1 MAEINYRI
9 EMQGLTENIIALE
22 RFAPDLKR
30 QLNKEIRGILA
41 PIVLEAKS
49 YLPSNSEIHPSGW
62 QKGGFKR
69 FNGIGPL
76 SQDQTR
82 GFIAYDAERAK
93 SGIKQ
98 TAATTKKDGTGF
110 RNTYGVIQRDPG
122 GAIFE
127 TAGRGSS
134 ASRSRSKTSRS
145 RNPQASQ
152 HFIGVIQR
160 EHGVLPT
167 ARGEGKDK
175 GRALIRAVDRNRFKA
190 LNAIREAVDKAS
202 AKAQSR
208 VDSVI
213 SQREV

>member
-1 MAEINYRI
+1 MAEINYKVV
-9 EMQGLTENIIALE
+9 MQGLTENIIALE

-30 QLNKEIRGILA
+30 ELNKEVRGILA
-41 PIVLEAKS
+41 PIVQEAKG
-49 YLPSNSEIHPSGW
+49 YLPSNGEIHPSGW

-76 SQDQTR
+76 AQDQTR

-98 TAATTKKDGTGF
+98 TAATSKKNGTGF
-110 RNTYGVIQRDPG
+110 SNTYGVVQRDPG

-134 ASRSRSKTSRS
+134 ASRSRSRTSRS

-175 GRALIRAVDRNRFKA
+175 GRALIRAVDNNRYKA

-202 AKAQSR
+202 SKAQQR
-208 VDSVI
+208 VDSIVN
-213 SQREV
+213 QREV

>member
-1 MAEINYRI
+1 
-9 EMQGLTENIIALE
+9 MQGLTENIIALE

-30 QLNKEIRGILA
+30 ELNKEIRGILA
-41 PIVLEAKS
+41 PIVIEAKS
-49 YLPSNSEIHPSGW
+49 YLPSNDQIHPSGW
-62 QKGGFKR
+62 AKGGFKR
-69 FNGIGPL
+69 FNAIGPL
-76 SQDQTR
+76 AQDQTR

-93 SGIKQ
+93 AGIKQ
-98 TAATTKKDGTGF
+98 TAATTKKDGSGF

-127 TAGRGSS
+127 TAGRGSA

-160 EHGVLPT
+160 AHGALPT

-175 GRALIRAVDRNRFKA
+175 GRALIRAVDNNRFKA
-190 LNAIREAVDKAS
+190 LQGIREAVDKAT
-202 AKAQSR
+202 AKAQAR
-208 VDSVI
+208 LDAII

>member
-145 RNPQASQ
+145 RNPPASQ

-202 AKAQSR
+202 AKAQAR

>member
-30 QLNKEIRGILA
+30 ELNKEIRGILA
-41 PIVLEAKS
+41 PIVIEAKS
-49 YLPSNSEIHPSGW
+49 YLPSNDQIHPSGW
-62 QKGGFKR
+62 AKGGFKR

-76 SQDQTR
+76 AQDQTR

-93 SGIKQ
+93 AGIKQ
-98 TAATTKKDGTGF
+98 TAATTKKDGSGF

-127 TAGRGSS
+127 TAGRGSA

-160 EHGVLPT
+160 EHGALPT

-175 GRALIRAVDRNRFKA
+175 GRALIKAVENNRYKA
-190 LNAIREAVDKAS
+190 LQKIREAVDKAS
-202 AKAQSR
+202 AKAQAR
-208 VDSVI
+208 VDAAI

>member
-30 QLNKEIRGILA
+30 ELNKEIRGILA
-41 PIVLEAKS
+41 PIVLEAKG
-49 YLPSNSEIHPSGW
+49 YLPSNDQIHPSGW

-76 SQDQTR
+76 SQEQTR

-93 SGIKQ
+93 AGIKQ
-98 TAATTKKDGTGF
+98 TAATIKKDGSGF

-127 TAGRGSS
+127 TAGRGSA
-134 ASRSRSKTSRS
+134 ASRSRSRTSRS

-160 EHGVLPT
+160 EHGALPT

-175 GRALIRAVDRNRFKA
+175 GRALIRAVDNNRYKA
-190 LNAIREAVDKAS
+190 LRAIQEAVNIAS
-202 AKAQSR
+202 EKAQR
-208 VDSVI
+208 RMDAIVGF
-213 SQREV
+213 REV

>member
-1 MAEINYRI
+1 MAEINYRV

-76 SQDQTR
+76 SQEQTR

-175 GRALIRAVDRNRFKA
+175 GRALIRAVDRNRFRA

-202 AKAQSR
+202 AKAQAR

>member
-9 EMQGLTENIIALE
+9 EMQGLTQNIIALE

-76 SQDQTR
+76 SQEQTR

-110 RNTYGVIQRDPG
+110 RNTYAVIQRDPG

>member
-30 QLNKEIRGILA
+30 ELNKEIRGILA
-41 PIVLEAKS
+41 PIVIEAKS
-49 YLPSNSEIHPSGW
+49 YLPSNDQIHPSGW
-62 QKGGFKR
+62 AKGGFKR

-76 SQDQTR
+76 AQDQTR

-93 SGIKQ
+93 AGIKQ
-98 TAATTKKDGTGF
+98 TAATTKKDESGF

-127 TAGRGSS
+127 TAGRGSA

-160 EHGVLPT
+160 EHGALPT

-175 GRALIRAVDRNRFKA
+175 GRALIRAVDNSRHKA

-202 AKAQSR
+202 AKAQAR
-208 VDSVI
+208 VDAAI

>member
-30 QLNKEIRGILA
+30 ELNKEIRGILA
-41 PIVLEAKS
+41 PIVIEAKS
-49 YLPSNSEIHPSGW
+49 YLPSNDQIHPSGW
-62 QKGGFKR
+62 AKGGFKR

-76 SQDQTR
+76 AQDQTR

-93 SGIKQ
+93 AGIKQ
-98 TAATTKKDGTGF
+98 TAATTKKDGSGF

-127 TAGRGSS
+127 TAGRGSA

-160 EHGVLPT
+160 EHGALPT

-175 GRALIRAVDRNRFKA
+175 GRALIRVVENKRYKA
-190 LNAIREAVDKAS
+190 LQKIREAVDKAS
-202 AKAQSR
+202 AKAQAR
-208 VDSVI
+208 VDAAI

>member
-1 MAEINYRI
+1 MAEINYRV

-30 QLNKEIRGILA
+30 ELNKEIRGILA
-41 PIVLEAKS
+41 PIVIEAKS
-49 YLPSNSEIHPSGW
+49 YLPSNDQIHPSGW
-62 QKGGFKR
+62 AKGGFKR

-76 SQDQTR
+76 AQDQTR

-93 SGIKQ
+93 AGIKQ
-98 TAATTKKDGTGF
+98 TAATTKKDGSGF
-110 RNTYGVIQRDPG
+110 RNTYAVIQRDPG

-127 TAGRGSS
+127 TAGRGSA

-160 EHGVLPT
+160 EHGALPT
-167 ARGEGKDK
+167 ARHEGKDK
-175 GRALIRAVDRNRFKA
+175 GRALIRAVDNSRYKA
-190 LNAIREAVDKAS
+190 LQGIREAVNKAS
-202 AKAQSR
+202 AKAQAR
-208 VDSVI
+208 VDAAI

>member
-9 EMQGLTENIIALE
+9 LMQGITENIIALE

-49 YLPSNSEIHPSGW
+49 YLPSNDEIHPSGW

-98 TAATTKKDGTGF
+98 TAATSKKNNTGF
-110 RNTYGVIQRDPG
+110 RNTYGVIQRDPA

-134 ASRSRSKTSRS
+134 ASRKRSKTSVS

-160 EHGVLPT
+160 EHGALPT
-167 ARGEGKDK
+167 SRGEGKDK
-175 GRALIRAVDRNRFKA
+175 GRAVILAVDRNRFRA

-202 AKAQSR
+202 AKAQAR

>member
-1 MAEINYRI
+1 
-9 EMQGLTENIIALE
+9 MQGLTENIIALE

-30 QLNKEIRGILA
+30 ELNKEIRGILA

-49 YLPSNSEIHPSGW
+49 YLPSNDEIHPSGW

-110 RNTYGVIQRDPG
+110 RNTYGVVQRDAA

-160 EHGVLPT
+160 EHGALPT

-175 GRALIRAVDRNRFKA
+175 GRALIRAVERNRFRA
-190 LNAIREAVDKAS
+190 LNAIRDAVDKAS
-202 AKAQSR
+202 AKAQAR

>member
-30 QLNKEIRGILA
+30 ELNKEIRGILA
-41 PIVLEAKS
+41 PIVIEAKS
-49 YLPSNSEIHPSGW
+49 YLPSNDQIHPSGW
-62 QKGGFKR
+62 AKGGFKR

-76 SQDQTR
+76 AQDQTR

-93 SGIKQ
+93 AGIKQ
-98 TAATTKKDGTGF
+98 TAATTKKDGSGF

-127 TAGRGSS
+127 TAGRGSA
-134 ASRSRSKTSRS
+134 ASRSRSRTSRS

-160 EHGVLPT
+160 EHGALPT

-175 GRALIRAVDRNRFKA
+175 GRALIRAVDNSRYKA
-190 LNAIREAVDKAS
+190 LRGIREAVDKAS
-202 AKAQSR
+202 AKAQAR
-208 VDSVI
+208 VDAAI

>member
-30 QLNKEIRGILA
+30 ELNKEIRGILA
-41 PIVLEAKS
+41 PIVIEAKS
-49 YLPSNSEIHPSGW
+49 YLPSNDQIHPSGW
-62 QKGGFKR
+62 AKGGFKR

-76 SQDQTR
+76 AQDQTR

-93 SGIKQ
+93 AGIKQ
-98 TAATTKKDGTGF
+98 TAATTKKDGSGF

-127 TAGRGSS
+127 TAGRGSA

-160 EHGVLPT
+160 EHGALPT

-175 GRALIRAVDRNRFKA
+175 GRALIRAVDDSRYKA

-202 AKAQSR
+202 AKAQAR
-208 VDSVI
+208 VDAAI

>member
-49 YLPSNSEIHPSGW
+49 YLPSNGEIHPSGW

>member
-76 SQDQTR
+76 SQEQTR

-202 AKAQSR
+202 AKAQAR

>member
-30 QLNKEIRGILA
+30 ELNKEIRGILA
-41 PIVLEAKS
+41 PIVIEAKS
-49 YLPSNSEIHPSGW
+49 YLPSNDQIHPSGW
-62 QKGGFKR
+62 AKGGFKR

-76 SQDQTR
+76 AQDQTR

-93 SGIKQ
+93 AGIKQ
-98 TAATTKKDGTGF
+98 TAATTKKDGSGF

-127 TAGRGSS
+127 TAGRGSA

-160 EHGVLPT
+160 EHGALPT

-175 GRALIRAVDRNRFKA
+175 GRALIKAVENKRYKA
-190 LNAIREAVDKAS
+190 LQGIREAVDKAS
-202 AKAQSR
+202 AKAQAR
-208 VDSVI
+208 VDAAI